1 MACGSR
7 CAYAGGQRRCTADS
21 GAARVCAALQA
32 LPGIWQGASQPSQSL
47 LSAVTCNSG
56 GHLCVGGRTSSFGHT
71 ERCFAS
77 GAGRRMI
84 LHILLYAAAQTPL
97 SMHAQV
103 FRLSF
108 GPKSFVVVS
117 DAQLARQILLT
128 NAGNY
133 SKGLLS
139 EILDF
144 VMGKGATRAGAYPV
158 PRLP

>member
-1 MACGSR
+1 M
-7 CAYAGGQRRCTADS
+7 
-21 GAARVCAALQA
+21 
-32 LPGIWQGASQPSQSL
+32 
-47 LSAVTCNSG
+47 
-56 GHLCVGGRTSSFGHT
+56 GGRTSSFGYT

-77 GAGRRMI
+77 GAGHRMI
-84 LHILLYAAAQTPL
+84 LHMLLYAAAQTPL
-97 SMHAQV
+97 SMRAQV

-144 VMGKGATRAGAYPV
+144 VMGKGATRAGA
-158 PRLP
+158 

>member
-1 MACGSR
+1 
-7 CAYAGGQRRCTADS
+7 
-21 GAARVCAALQA
+21 
-32 LPGIWQGASQPSQSL
+32 
-47 LSAVTCNSG
+47 
-56 GHLCVGGRTSSFGHT
+56 
-71 ERCFAS
+71 
-77 GAGRRMI
+77 MI
-84 LHILLYAAAQTPL
+84 LHTLLLAAAQTPL

-144 VMGKGATRAGAYPV
+144 VMGKGATHAGAYPV